1 MVTPSFNQGST
12 IEETIRSVLLQGYPN
27 LDYRIIDGGSTDG
40 TIEILNTYERWI
52 DAWTSGPD
60 HGQSDAINR
69 GFRESSGDVFNW
81 LCSDDFLMPGALAS
95 VGTAFADDGCDVFSG
110 ACRCLYESE
119 PHRSGTRPPAGTDW
133 VRRPWSAGVWQ
144 PSTFWRRRI
153 MNGDDP
159 VRRDLQVCMDRE
171 LWCRLL
177 SAGAAWTWSND
188 CLSTYRFTG
197 ANKSVV
203 MGRRTIEEITR
214 IHTMHAAGPRSL
226 ATLLKNGWLPLLKSS
241 KSAESPILRMG
252 ARLASQAVAACALA
266 FHPRDHVRLMQREF
280 HGYTFW

>member
-1 MVTPSFNQGST
+1 MVTPSYNQGST

-27 LDYRIIDGGSTDG
+27 LEYRIIDGGSTDG
-40 TIEILNTYERWI
+40 TIEILKTYERWI

-60 HGQSDAINR
+60 DGQSNAINC

-95 VGTAFADDGCDVFSG
+95 VGTAFADDECDVFSG
-110 ACRCLYESE
+110 ACRCVYESE
-119 PHRSGTRPPAGTDW
+119 PHRSRTRPPAGPDW
-133 VRRPWSAGVWQ
+133 ARCPWSAGVWQ
-144 PSTFWRRRI
+144 PSTFWRRRL

-159 VRRDLQVCMDRE
+159 VRRDLHVCMDRE

-177 SAGAAWTWSND
+177 SAGAVWRWSND

-203 MGRRTIEEITR
+203 MGGRTIDEITK
-214 IHTMHAAGPRSL
+214 IHAMHAAGSRSL
-226 ATLLKNGWLPLLKSS
+226 AILLKNGWLPLLKSS
-241 KSAESPILRMG
+241 KFARSPALRLG

-266 FHPRDHVRLMQREF
+266 IHPRDHVRLMQREF

>member
-1 MVTPSFNQGST
+1 LVTPSFNQGST

-27 LDYRIIDGGSTDG
+27 LEYRIVDGGSTDS

-52 DAWTSGPD
+52 DAWTSRPD
-60 HGQSDAINR
+60 DGQSDAINR

-95 VGTAFADDGCDVFSG
+95 VGTAFADAGRDVFSG
-110 ACRCLYESE
+110 ACRCVYESE
-119 PHRSGTRPPAGTDW
+119 PHRGRTRPPAGPDW
-133 VRRPWSAGVWQ
+133 ARRPWSAGVWQ
-144 PSTFWRRRI
+144 PSTFWRRRL
-153 MNGDDP
+153 MNGEDP

-203 MGRRTIEEITR
+203 MGDRTIEEITT
-214 IHTMHAAGPRSL
+214 IHTLHAADSRSL
-226 ATLLKNGWLPLLKSS
+226 SILLKHGWLPLLKSS
-241 KSAESPILRMG
+241 KSARSPVVRLG

-266 FHPRDHVRLMQREF
+266 IHPRDHVRLMQQEF